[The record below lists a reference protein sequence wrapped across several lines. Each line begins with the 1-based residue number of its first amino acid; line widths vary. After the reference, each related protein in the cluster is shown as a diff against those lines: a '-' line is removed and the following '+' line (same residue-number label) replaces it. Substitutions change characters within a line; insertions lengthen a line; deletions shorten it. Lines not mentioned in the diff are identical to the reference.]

1 MSRCDDRRQN
11 EEDLELELGPP
22 PVTALGVVS
31 DGVAGP
37 HSDPLRDGTILL
49 QLLSE
54 LGLDAESL
62 VSRLKTNIIIINLV
76 INPSIL
82 NVS

>member
-1 MSRCDDRRQN
+1 M
-11 EEDLELELGPP
+11 
-22 PVTALGVVS
+22 TALGVVS

-49 QLLSE
+49 QLLGE

-62 VSRLKTNIIIINLV
+62 VSRLKNK
-76 INPSIL
+76 
-82 NVS
+82 